1 MMLSARRW
9 TRYGHDR
16 VYVTHE
22 DGTKIGYLDLKT
34 GESHINDPD
43 LTDAFNAAVEPFRQP
58 SPSHL
63 DQAPPDS
70 PTPDPTASA
79 GLSLQHEYDRRMQ
92 KREDRVT
99 ERFPRVGRLL
109 LAVFDEAPSTRA
121 FKKGAE
127 GERRAVKRI
136 LADGGYRTLILV
148 NRRLGHNRRDGD
160 IDVIA
165 ITPAGVHVIDV
176 KYYEEARISVER
188 TGGLFSP
195 RVEHL
200 RVRGRD
206 STHLVDKLDKQVEAV
221 RTSVTGAGPFGDVPI
236 QPALCFVDAFL
247 PMFEALSIRGV
258 SVLGPKRTAKWL
270 REATGPYGE
279 SEREDIFEILDRQLP
294 PAPGE

>member
-1 MMLSARRW
+1 MVLTARRW

-34 GESHINDPD
+34 GESHINDRD
-43 LTDAFNAAVEPFRQP
+43 LTDEFNEVVEPFRLSSSTHAQV
-58 SPSHL
+58 S
-63 DQAPPDS
+63 PDS
-70 PTPDPTASA
+70 PALDPTVSA
-79 GLSLQHEYDRRMQ
+79 GSSLQNEYDRRMA
-92 KREDRVT
+92 KREERVT
-99 ERFPRVGRLL
+99 ERFPRVGKLL

-136 LADGGYRTLILV
+136 LADGGDRTLILV

-165 ITPAGVHVIDV
+165 ITPAGLHVIDV
-176 KYYEEARISVER
+176 KYYEDADVSVER

-200 RVRGRD
+200 RVRGRH

-221 RTSVTGAGPFGDVPI
+221 RTALTGAGPFGDVPI
-236 QPALCFVDAFL
+236 QPALCFVDALL
-247 PMFEALSIRGV
+247 PMFKDLSVRGAP
-258 SVLGPKRTAKWL
+258 VLGPKKTAKWL

-279 SEREDIFEILDRQLP
+279 SEREGIYETLDGKLP
-294 PAPGE
+294 PA